1 MAWSAITI
9 TRSMFIRQL
18 LNTLVVVLG
27 VLALASNFY
36 IYNYQRIKKSSCS
49 WPHGSDAPIRLMA
62 FGDPQITGSNGKTS
76 LRKRLDIYGND
87 HFLGHIYESMA
98 GHMNPTQIAVMGDLL
113 SSQWI
118 GDDEFYR
125 RVDRYKQR
133 IFKNP
138 KVDIFNVSGNHDVGY
153 HGEMSPE
160 RVERFRNAFGEL
172 NFVKYYNNE
181 GVPPLRIV
189 VINSLALDGPG
200 MSDEYSSEVF
210 TFLSTLRD
218 GPSFPGSTIL
228 LLHVPLKKA
237 SGICTDEEMFAYY
250 EWNTLRSQNHLS
262 AEASEFVLDCVF
274 GRQNRYGGIILTGH
288 DHIGCE
294 SEYAFNQTAGLWQNR
309 PYHPEISGDSD
320 YQVEY
325 PPIPEIVVR
334 SMMGEF
340 GGSTGLLSGRITPE
354 GDRYEFLFSLC
365 QFGVQHIWWATKVVS
380 YLFAAALAVNSIFQ
394 LLV

>member
-1 MAWSAITI
+1 
-9 TRSMFIRQL
+9 MFIRKL

-27 VLALASNFY
+27 VLTLATNFY
-36 IYNYQRIKKSSCS
+36 IYNYQRIKSGSCS
-49 WPHGSDAPIRLMA
+49 WPHGSRASIRLMA

-87 HFLGHIYESMA
+87 HFLGHIYDSMV
-98 GHMNPTQIAVMGDLL
+98 GSLDPTQIAVMGDLL

-118 GDDEFYR
+118 SDDEFYR

-133 IFKNP
+133 IFKDP
-138 KVDIFNVSGNHDVGY
+138 KVDIFNISGNHDVGY
-153 HGEMSPE
+153 HGEMSSE
-160 RVERFRNAFGEL
+160 RIERFKDAFGEL
-172 NFVKYYNNE
+172 NFVKHYEN
-181 GVPPLRIV
+181 GKMPPLRIV

-210 TFLSTLRD
+210 SFLSALRD
-218 GPSFPGSTIL
+218 GPSFLGSTIL

-237 SGICTDEEMFAYY
+237 AGMCTDEEMFAYY

-274 GRQNRYGGIILTGH
+274 GRQNKYGGIILTGH

-294 SEYAFNQTAGLWQNR
+294 SEYAFNKTAGSWQNR
-309 PYHPEISGDSD
+309 PYNPQVFWEPDSD
-320 YQVEY
+320 VEY

-334 SMMGEF
+334 SMMGEY
-340 GGSTGLLSGRITPE
+340 GGSTGLLSGRINE
-354 GDRYEFLFSLC
+354 QGDHYEFLFNLC
-365 QFGVQHIWWATKVVS
+365 KFGVQHIWWATKVIS
-380 YLFAAALAVNSIFQ
+380 YLFAASLGVNLIFQ
-394 LLV
+394 LSV